1 MRATIFV
8 AIASAVS
15 ATPALAGD
23 GSPATAGVTS
33 ARSDAGAT
41 APTSAAPAASGLL
54 IHIDPRTGALRKEP
68 DPNSVPLQLTPA
80 LRNAIDTSHDG
91 LVEEQLSGPRGGVKI
106 HLQGR
111 FRNPLMATTDGN
123 GKLTIQHL
131 REPAEP
137 GAAK

>member
-1 MRATIFV
+1 LRATIFV
-8 AIASAVS
+8 AVASAAVS
-15 ATPALAGD
+15 APPALAGD
-23 GSPATAGVTS
+23 GAATAAGVANTTS
-33 ARSDAGAT
+33 ETRST
-41 APTSAAPAASGLL
+41 PAAPAVSGLL
-54 IHIDPRTGALRKEP
+54 IHIDPRTGALLREP
-68 DPNSVPLQLTPA
+68 DPNSVTLQFTPA
-80 LRNAIDTSHDG
+80 LRDAIATSHDG
-91 LVEEQLSGPRGGVKI
+91 LVEEQLPGPHGGVKV